1 MTRKKFLL
9 NKKFQNAKQK
19 FWRFDID
26 WNSGPVRQRLV
37 SIAFQSSDNDWA
49 VSELDWPQCR
59 KIASYFY
66 DFALIINQPGAD
78 SATVAQVPPPR
89 STFLARSQ
97 RCGRATSWTDRNV
110 ISCDGLLAASSLR
123 GRGFRHL
130 LFCYWCSSYWFSV
143 ITLRNSFAW
152 ISSWNEESVVC
163 TWVPMLTTTLPNWMT
178 ICISV
183 FKNIC
188 IYPAIC
194 EKNTH

>member
-9 NKKFQNAKQK
+9 KKKFQNAKQK

-89 STFLARSQ
+89 STFLARTQ
-97 RCGRATSWTDRNV
+97 RCGRATSWTDLNRSV
-110 ISCDGLLAASSLR
+110 AMVFWLPHHWEVVGSDTYYFVTGAALIGLVSSLW
-123 GRGFRHL
+123 GIALHG
-130 LFCYWCSSYWFSV
+130 
-143 ITLRNSFAW
+143 
-152 ISSWNEESVVC
+152 
-163 TWVPMLTTTLPNWMT
+163 
-178 ICISV
+178 
-183 FKNIC
+183 
-188 IYPAIC
+188 YPL
-194 EKNTH
+194 EMKSL